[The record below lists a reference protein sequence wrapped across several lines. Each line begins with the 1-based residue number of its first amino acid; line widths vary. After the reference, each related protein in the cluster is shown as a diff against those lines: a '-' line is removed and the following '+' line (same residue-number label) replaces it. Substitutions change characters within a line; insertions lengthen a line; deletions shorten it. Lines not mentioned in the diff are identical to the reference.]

1 MKKMIITALAAL
13 FTTSACQAQIKNA
26 KTETVKVNGNC
37 EMCEKTIETAASKKK
52 HSKADWNKDTKQATI
67 TYDSTKTS
75 LDAVLKD
82 IALAGYDNQS
92 YAAPDAA
99 YSALPDCCLYTRERP
114 EDKAFATTTNT
125 PDTKQIEDQQQTSA
139 QEQRQLKGMFDAYF
153 SLKDA
158 LVQSD
163 AKGATVQAKAL
174 ETALNKIAMDQLSS
188 GEHEAWMKEMA
199 SLKQYAAQI
208 GKGKDLEQQ
217 RSSFMNLSDSMY
229 SLMKAATIEEAIY
242 FQHCPMANG
251 GKGANWLS
259 KEQEIKNPYYGA
271 KMLSCG
277 SVIETIK

>member
-1 MKKMIITALAAL
+1 MKKIIITALAAL

-26 KTETVKVNGNC
+26 KTATVKVSGNC
-37 EMCEKTIETAASKKK
+37 EMCEKSIETAASKKK
-52 HSKADWNKDTKQATI
+52 VSKADWNKDTKQATI

-114 EDKAFATTTNT
+114 EDKAFATTTST
-125 PDTKQIEDQQQTSA
+125 PDTKQIEDHQQAPAKKQS
-139 QEQRQLKGMFDAYF
+139 QLKDVFVGYF

-163 AKGATVQAKAL
+163 AKTATVQAKAL
-174 ETALNKIAMDQLSS
+174 ETALNKVAMDQLSHE
-188 GEHEAWMKEMA
+188 EHEAWMKEMT
-199 SLKQYAAQI
+199 SLKQYAGQL
-208 GKGKDLEQQ
+208 GKSKDLAQQ
-217 RSSFMNLSDSMY
+217 RSYFMSLSSSMY
-229 SLMKAATIEEAIY
+229 ALMKAATTEEPIY

-251 GKGANWLS
+251 GKGADWLS
-259 KEQEIKNPYYGA
+259 REMEIKNPYYGA

-277 SVIETIK
+277 SIQETLK